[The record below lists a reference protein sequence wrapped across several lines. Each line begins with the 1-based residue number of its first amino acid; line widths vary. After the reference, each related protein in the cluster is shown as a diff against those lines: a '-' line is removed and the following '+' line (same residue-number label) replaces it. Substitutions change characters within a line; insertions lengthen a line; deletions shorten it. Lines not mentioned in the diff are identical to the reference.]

1 MAYISGARTTYTNT
15 DDHKENL
22 ANGLDYLKPSH
33 DIRYLKKIGTNGFT
47 SPGKKFE
54 WTEVELAT
62 RSEPI
67 TLATTA
73 TNPTVV
79 DAYQYAVG
87 DLIKIRDEILR
98 VTAIADATTLTVT
111 RGYGDTSDPG
121 TTHSAQTAI
130 NLGGADAE
138 NAAAGDSRTD
148 APVKLY
154 NFFQTSQAVVEMSAD
169 EIAQSSTEGNP
180 LTGNLKRRFVEEN
193 RKLAARLFYG
203 RRDDTGTTRTSGGID
218 YFLSTNVT
226 AVGGALSVAVIDA
239 EIKAIVDVGGNPTS
253 LVMNT
258 TQKQKLD
265 ALDASLVRIGKA
277 TRVGGNPI
285 TQTWQSGILDHT
297 IDIVLDANVK
307 QDEMFIMDD
316 SLVKAG
322 HLSGNGVNG
331 AWHTE
336 DATVKGTDG
345 VKKVLR
351 GKYGFKI
358 MQEKAHAKLETLT
371 T

>member
-1 MAYISGARTTYTNT
+1 MAFQSGTRTTYTNT
-15 DDHKENL
+15 ADHKENL
-22 ANGLDYLKPSH
+22 ANGLDFLKPHH

-47 SPGKKFE
+47 SPGKKYE

-87 DLIKIRDEILR
+87 DLIKIDAEVIR
-98 VTAIADATTLTVT
+98 VTALASATVLTVT

-121 TTHSAQTAI
+121 TNYTAETAV

-148 APVKLY
+148 AATKLY
-154 NFFQTSQAVVEMSAD
+154 NFFTTTQAVVELSND

-180 LTGNLKRRFVEEN
+180 LTGNMKRRFIEAN
-193 RKLAARLFYG
+193 RKLDARLFYG
-203 RRDDTGTTRTSGGID
+203 ERSDTGTTRTSGGID
-218 YFLSTNVT
+218 FFLSTNVT

-239 EIKAIVDVGGNPTS
+239 EIKAIIDIGGNPTS

-265 ALDASLVRIGKA
+265 ALDASLVRIGK
-277 TRVGGNPI
+277 TTKIGGNPDV
-285 TQTWQSGILDHT
+285 QTWQSGIMDHPVE
-297 IDIVLDANVK
+297 IVLDANVR

-316 SLVKAG
+316 SKVSVG

-336 DATVKGTDG
+336 DATTPGTDG
-345 VKKVLR
+345 KKKILR
-351 GKYGFKI
+351 GKYGFKVK
-358 MQEKAHAKLETLT
+358 QEKAHAKLETLT